1 MKTGIFCNYENY
13 HQDTRRAIEEQ
24 VSLVKYAQAL
34 DFEEAWVTERHFS
47 DFNLSPSILVLLAH
61 LAGMTS
67 TIRLGSAAV
76 LLAFHNPIRVAEDLA
91 TLDNLSQGRL
101 AIGIAKGGPFPEQY
115 KHFATNMSESRAKA
129 LEAMVLV
136 HKLLYETEVTFN
148 GQYYQCDRVT
158 VHPKPVQKPIP
169 TYVASGDDRAINF
182 AAEYSFGLMGGPPFA
197 LERLKQTIAK
207 YRSINSSGAE
217 KFVLARFF
225 FVADTEEEAISQALP
240 FIRSFSKKMQ
250 ANAAVVQQNNQNQSK
265 PFNRNNICYD
275 EEYLLSNS
283 IIGDVSG
290 CRDRIKKLKDE
301 LNLETLL
308 LKPCSA
314 SLQKNLESLQRYNQ
328 QVRTYV

>member
-24 VSLVKYAQAL
+24 VSLVKYAQSL

-61 LAGMTS
+61 LAGVTS

-76 LLAFHNPIRVAEDLA
+76 LLAFHNPIRVAEDVA

-101 AIGIAKGGPFPEQY
+101 TLGIAKGGPFPEQY
-115 KHFATNMSESRAKA
+115 KHFATQTSESRVKA
-129 LEAMVLV
+129 LEAMTLI
-136 HKLLYETEVTFN
+136 HKLLYETEVTFY

-158 VHPKPVQKPIP
+158 IHPKPVQKPIP
-169 TYVASGDDRAINF
+169 TYIASGNDQGIDF
-182 AAEYSFGLMGGPPFA
+182 AAKYSFGLMGGPPFA
-197 LERLKQTIAK
+197 LARLKQTIAR
-207 YRSINSSGAE
+207 YRSINSSGSE

-225 FVADTEEEAISQALP
+225 FVGKTEDEALSEALP

-250 ANAAVVQQNNQNQSK
+250 ANAAAMQQENQNQVKLFDRS
-265 PFNRNNICYD
+265 NICYD
-275 EEYLLSNS
+275 EDYLLANS
-283 IIGDVSG
+283 IIGDITK
-290 CRDRIKKLKDE
+290 CRDQIKKFKSE
-301 LNLETLL
+301 LDLETLV